1 LVQLGRMQL
10 TLSLAQTMRTIT
22 PNALIVVHV
31 IALLGSA
38 FVRNRALKELL
49 VNASPVQTPVMDED
63 DVKT

>member
-1 LVQLGRMQL
+1 
-10 TLSLAQTMRTIT
+10 MRTIT

-31 IALLGSA
+31 IALLGSS

>member
-1 LVQLGRMQL
+1 MSIGSFAQ
-10 TLSLAQTMRTIT
+10 AQTMRTIT
-22 PNALIVVHV
+22 PNVLIVVHV